1 MSVLIGVLLA
11 LLAIAVVIYPFVKSR
26 FQPRSPLTAVPPDL
40 VDPGGRETIYEEI
53 RILQLEYELGSI
65 NEREYQEQL
74 RDYRLQAAAIL
85 HEQGRSRQ
93 EIDLLMEEE
102 IMAARGALR
111 NRDGSLEEKRD
122 DRPV

>member
-11 LLAIAVVIYPFVKSR
+11 LLAIAVVIYPFVRAR
-26 FQPRSPLTAVPPDL
+26 FQPRPPMTVVSP
-40 VDPGGRETIYEEI
+40 DPGRLDTVYEEI
-53 RILQLEYELGSI
+53 RTLQLEYELGSI
-65 NEREYQEQL
+65 DEREYQEQL

-85 HEQGRSRQ
+85 HEQGRSRH

-111 NRDGSLEEKRD
+111 NQVGSLEEKRD
-122 DRPV
+122 DHPI